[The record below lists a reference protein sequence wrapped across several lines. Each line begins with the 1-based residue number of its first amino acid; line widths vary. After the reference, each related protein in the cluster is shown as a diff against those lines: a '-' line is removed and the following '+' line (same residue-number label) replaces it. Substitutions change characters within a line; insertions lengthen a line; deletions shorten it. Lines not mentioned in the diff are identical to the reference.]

1 MKNLVIAVALM
12 MSSAAMACP
21 GSNLMTFQ
29 FKGKDA
35 FVLNMQDGRM
45 TRVESNKDIALI
57 NLNVNGTE
65 ICREVIHGRALC
77 SEILLYFTIFGTKS
91 IEAPLYNQTIPV
103 EVTMTDGR
111 SIKTVTSK
119 QFPGLARG
127 MGGCGPIVNAK

>member
-1 MKNLVIAVALM
+1 MKSLVIALALLI
-12 MSSAAMACP
+12 SSASMACP

-35 FVLNMQDGRM
+35 FVLNMQDGKM
-45 TRVESNKDIALI
+45 SRVESNKDIALI
-57 NLNVNGTE
+57 NLKVGGSE

-91 IEAPLYNQTIPV
+91 IEAPLYNQKIPV
-103 EVTMTDGR
+103 VVTLTDGK
-111 SIKTVTSK
+111 SVKSVTSK

-127 MGGCGPIVNAK
+127 IGSCGPTLNAE